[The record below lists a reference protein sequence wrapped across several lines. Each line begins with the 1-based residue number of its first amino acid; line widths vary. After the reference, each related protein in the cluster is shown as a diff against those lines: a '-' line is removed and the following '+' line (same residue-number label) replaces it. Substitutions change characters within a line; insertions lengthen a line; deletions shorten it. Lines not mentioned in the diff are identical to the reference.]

1 MARPTHHA
9 KGAPCWVDLTTSDPA
24 RARDFYTALFG
35 WTAEDP
41 DPQHGGY
48 FNFRKDGI
56 RVAGCMG
63 KVPGMEA
70 APEVWSVH
78 LSTPDARQTLQDA
91 QANGGQVLV
100 DAMDVDDLG
109 TMSLIADPSGA
120 AVGAWQPGTHA
131 GFGVVYE
138 NDAPVWFE
146 LHTRNYAAVLDFY
159 RTVFGWKTATA
170 SDTDELRYTL
180 LQPDDTQLAGIMDD
194 TGHPHATLPS
204 HWAVYFGVADA
215 DAAVAKVK
223 EMGGSVVMEPM
234 DTPWG
239 RLAAVTDPTGAAFN
253 LMQATPA
260 MPMDSR
266 SNQAATSASQ

>member
-1 MARPTHHA
+1 MARPTQHPH
-9 KGAPCWVDLTTSDPA
+9 GAPCWVDLTTSDTA
-24 RARDFYTALFG
+24 RARDFYTAVFG

-48 FNFRKDGI
+48 FSFRKDGI

-63 KVPGMEA
+63 KPPGMEN

-78 LSTPDARQTLQDA
+78 LSTPDARRTLQDA

-109 TMSLIADPSGA
+109 TMSVIADPSGA
-120 AVGAWQPGTHA
+120 AVGAWQPGTHP
-131 GFGVVYE
+131 GFGIVYE

-146 LHTRNYAAVLDFY
+146 LHTRDYDKALDFY
-159 RTVFGWKTATA
+159 RTVFGWKTVTA
-170 SDTDELRYTL
+170 NDAPDFRYTL
-180 LQPDDTQLAGIMDD
+180 LQPGETQLAGVMDD
-194 TGHPHATLPS
+194 TTNPHATEPS
-204 HWAVYFGVADA
+204 HWIVYFGVADA
-215 DAAVAKVK
+215 DAAVARVK
-223 EMGGSVVMEPM
+223 ELGGSVAMEPM

-239 RLAAVTDPTGAAFN
+239 RLAAVKDPTGAAFN

-260 MPMDSR
+260 MPMDAS
-266 SNQAATSASQ
+266 SNQAAAGASQ